1 MKLKGSLTT
10 PTCGRFY
17 GKKLNLVVLSQLVGF
32 FNSLHM
38 NKQNNF
44 AHSIRYK
51 NLEPS
56 TYRYGAVLGKTN
68 FHVDIRERR
77 ESDESPC
84 KDI

>member
-1 MKLKGSLTT
+1 
-10 PTCGRFY
+10 
-17 GKKLNLVVLSQLVGF
+17 
-32 FNSLHM
+32 M

-44 AHSIRYK
+44 AYSIRYK